1 MLSADMGR
9 SSDRYLAI
17 VVVLVVVQAAGFI
30 AWKVM
35 SGDDPKPA
43 VVAATGSAPA
53 PGGSA
58 LDVDDGS
65 SAPAPAPAPAPENVS
80 TPDAAPAPAPV
91 VDDTSTADDPVA
103 DATLDRKERAR
114 KKLEE
119 RERARRAAELARE
132 EKEERERR
140 AAAERAAERARRE
153 AEETRRA
160 EAEKAEKERQKLAA
174 EAASARAA
182 AEKARAEAE
191 AAKREAERIA
201 AAAAAKPTGS
211 SKVLVLVLGPGAS
224 SSRSDIKA
232 VYTGA
237 TSVWPNGTTARPYNR
252 SASSGAGRLFYGR
265 VLGMSAADV
274 RDKWTSL
281 QLSGGGIAPPTL
293 STASAVIQRVSGTRG
308 AIGYV
313 LESELP
319 ADTSGLRLVRLE

>member
-1 MLSADMGR
+1 MGR

-30 AWKVM
+30 AWKVW

-43 VVAATGSAPA
+43 AVAATGSAPA

-58 LDVDDGS
+58 LGADDG
-65 SAPAPAPAPAPENVS
+65 SAPAPEPVPAVPDKVPANVS
-80 TPDAAPAPAPV
+80 TPDAAPAPVV
-91 VDDTSTADDPVA
+91 VDEADATDEADAPA

-114 KKLEE
+114 RKVEE
-119 RERARRAAELARE
+119 REKARRAAELARQ

-140 AAAERAAERARRE
+140 AAAEKAAADRARRE
-153 AEETRRA
+153 AEENRRA
-160 EAEKAEKERQKLAA
+160 EAAKAEKERQALAA
-174 EAASARAA
+174 EAAAARAA

-201 AAAAAKPTGS
+201 AAAKPTGS
-211 SKVLVLVLGPGAS
+211 NKVLVLVLGPGAS
-224 SSRSDIKA
+224 SSRSDIKS

-252 SASSGAGRLFYGR
+252 PASSGAGRLFYGR

-281 QLSGGGIAPPTL
+281 QLSGGGIAP
-293 STASAVIQRVSGTRG
+293 STVSSASAIIQKVAGTRG